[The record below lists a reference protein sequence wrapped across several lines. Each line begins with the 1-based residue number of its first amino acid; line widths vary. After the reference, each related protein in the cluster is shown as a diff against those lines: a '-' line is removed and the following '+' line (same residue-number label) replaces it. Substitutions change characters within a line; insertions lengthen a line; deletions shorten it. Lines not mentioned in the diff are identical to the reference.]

1 MVASALRIATTA
13 NSLNQRQSQLQTL
26 LEGKLTGDAVYAEY
40 VVDEQT
46 HVTYQYS
53 RSAPRQLVL
62 TSQKAKSSSSSRG
75 HTLKAATL
83 VTTLVKGAPIQ
94 GYTTLNG
101 RRSVAY
107 FSRQLTA
114 RTGGSLNCR
123 RYACAT
129 LTGDAVCA
137 DDLVD
142 EQAHVTYQ

>member
-1 MVASALRIATTA
+1 MVARAVRIATTV
-13 NSLNQRQSQLQTL
+13 NSQNQRQSLLQAL

-83 VTTLVKGAPIQ
+83 VATLIKVAPIQ
-94 GYTTLNG
+94 GDTTLNG
-101 RRSVAY
+101 RIELRISTTVN
-107 FSRQLTA
+107 SQNR
-114 RTGGSLNCR
+114 GSLNCR
-123 RYACAT
+123 RYSKAT
-129 LTGDAVCA
+129 LTGDAVYTKHV
-137 DDLVD
+137 VD
-142 EQAHVTYQ
+142 

>member
-53 RSAPRQLVL
+53 RSAPRQPVL

-83 VTTLVKGAPIQ
+83 VATLRVAPIQ
-94 GYTTLNG
+94 GNTTLKG
-101 RRSVAY
+101 RKRVAY
-107 FSRQLTA
+107 FYDSEQPEPKQSQL
-114 RTGGSLNCR
+114 
-123 RYACAT
+123 
-129 LTGDAVCA
+129 
-137 DDLVD
+137 
-142 EQAHVTYQ
+142 QALLQGNTNR